1 MIAGLIFVVSLAALL
16 QFFVSYCRSILAASK
31 IQPLSEDA
39 REVSGLNDVAPRA
52 EDFRRL
58 VQLARLCPE
67 PGDDR
72 NEVRFV
78 HGYYRLLKILRA
90 VAGRL
95 AAGGAAWAENER
107 DVCAYF
113 AAVVLDR
120 RIAYSRSLM
129 AQQMGNQL

>member
-1 MIAGLIFVVSLAALL
+1 MIAALIFVVSIAALL
-16 QFFVSYCRSILAASK
+16 QFFVSYCRSILAASRT
-31 IQPLSEDA
+31 QPLSEHA
-39 REVSGLNDVAPRA
+39 REVSGLNDAAPRA
-52 EDFRRL
+52 GDFQRL

-78 HGYYRLLKILRA
+78 RGYYRLLKVLRS
-90 VAGRL
+90 
-95 AAGGAAWAENER
+95 AAGWLSPGVAAWAENER

-120 RIAYSRSLM
+120 RIAYARDLM
-129 AQQMGNQL
+129 AQQMGNRL